1 MLEFLREQDCLAC
14 GVGGPSDIHHVK
26 SRGAGGGD
34 DAFNIIPL
42 CRVCHER
49 WHKMGGGTFV
59 KKKPHVGEYLKSMGW
74 ELWPK
79 LYHPANR

>member
-1 MLEFLREQDCLAC
+1 
-14 GVGGPSDIHHVK
+14 
-26 SRGAGGGD
+26 
-34 DAFNIIPL
+34 L